1 MLTRAVAVPVV
12 GTMLLACAAFAQTS
26 APSSS
31 SATGSVLSSPTTF
44 LTQEMAGQ
52 WRASRLE
59 RLHVYNNN
67 DERVGE
73 VRELIVDRDG
83 HVGAVVIGVGGFLGF
98 REHDIA
104 VPFNQ
109 VTWVGAAQSG
119 AGADVARAYPK
130 HALINATKDQL
141 LAAPEFKYTR

>member
-1 MLTRAVAVPVV
+1 MLKRAVAVPVI

-31 SATGSVLSSPTTF
+31 SATGSVSSPTTF
-44 LTQEMAGQ
+44 LAQGKAAQ

-59 RLHVYNNN
+59 RLHVYNNK

-73 VRELIVDRDG
+73 IRELIMDRDG
-83 HVGAVVIGVGGFLGF
+83 HVDAVVIGIGGFLGF
-98 REHDIA
+98 REHDVA
-104 VPFNQ
+104 VPFDQ
-109 VTWVGAAQSG
+109 VTWVRAAQSG
-119 AGADVARAYPK
+119 AGADVARAYPQ